1 MCGLPRCP
9 IISRFHAQVAAKPS
23 SSYQGSSPS
32 VFIGSFG
39 YPDVRGGPLLI
50 NDTDNPPDWIR
61 NNLGMEEIVNLRA
74 RTIRGSA
81 GLHTVAGS
89 LQEIALSAR
98 PLDVD
103 VYFRETGRLLPQF
116 RWHGGAGRVLPV
128 LSRRWTLSGAQAL
141 AGPWTGS
148 PRILISCAT
157 DAAIALNSDGVDVY
171 QITKLMTAGLLGKRR
186 KFVPTRWAITAVDDT
201 LSNGLKK
208 EIARY
213 PPVDEISIFSGEI
226 YGNRIACIL
235 LPGDWKYEMI
245 EIWGKQTLWGGDEE
259 VIVQDREGMTKH
271 GYSPISGAYYS
282 ARLAVCEY
290 LHSIRRCARVIVVR
304 SVSSEYW
311 APLGTWVI
319 REAARKAMANPPV
332 RCVSLDA
339 AVLHA
344 VSCYRVGPLGPV
356 QHAHP
361 RAPHAADAFLVC
373 RIPSGMRQEKKP
385 SGFFDTLK
393 PHSAESGN
401 GLVRFLRHV
410 ETPYPGTGNETI

>member
-1 MCGLPRCP
+1 MMRCAECKGKGMCGLPRCP
-9 IISRFHAQVAAKPS
+9 VVSRFHAQVAAKPAD
-23 SSYQGSSPS
+23 SYQGSSPS
-32 VFIGSFG
+32 VFIGSYG

-61 NNLGMEEIVNLRA
+61 NNLGMDEIVNLRA

-103 VYFRETGRLLPQF
+103 VYFERPVSFSLNFDGTVAPVGFTGAVRKMDLI
-116 RWHGGAGRVLPV
+116 GSASVGRAVD
-128 LSRRWTLSGAQAL
+128 
-141 AGPWTGS
+141 
-148 PRILISCAT
+148 RITSDTDIGAT
-157 DAAIALNSDGVDVY
+157 DAAIALNNDGVDVY

-201 LSNGLKK
+201 LSNSLKK

-213 PPVDEISIFSGEI
+213 PPVDEIRVFSGEI

-235 LPGDWKYEMI
+235 VPGDWKYEMI
-245 EIWGKQTLWGGDEE
+245 EIWGKQTLWGGEEE
-259 VIVQDREGMTKH
+259 VIVQDREGMIKH

-282 ARLAVCEY
+282 ARLAVSEY
-290 LHSIRRCARVIVVR
+290 LQSIRRCARVIVIR

-332 RCVSLDA
+332 SASSLDA
-339 AVLHA
+339 AVLHTAA
-344 VSCYRVGPLGPV
+344 VIGSDRWVPYSTL
-356 QHAHP
+356 
-361 RAPHAADAFLVC
+361 
-373 RIPSGMRQEKKP
+373 IPELRTQRTLFQFVESRQ
-385 SGFFDTLK
+385 G
-393 PHSAESGN
+393 
-401 GLVRFLRHV
+401 
-410 ETPYPGTGNETI
+410 